1 VAGFVATGGF
11 DVGRVASIATVVA
24 AACLAVAP
32 AALTKDGP
40 ITKQNGST
48 PLFADFT
55 SICSVPG
62 YQSYGNCGGSTETY
76 SGVRGRINAVQAK
89 LGVWN
94 LGVSF
99 SGLEPGATYRLWGN
113 RSASAPTPGVIDA
126 FFIAGTVVASLD
138 GKAEFSVRT
147 SEVTNLGF
155 DLNVLQADEFR
166 GTTVVTS
173 YWSSQTIQVLNEDGA
188 LYIPGV

>member
-1 VAGFVATGGF
+1 M
-11 DVGRVASIATVVA
+11 GRLASIATVVA
-24 AACLAVAP
+24 VGCLAVAP

-40 ITKQNGST
+40 ITKQNGGT

-55 SICSVPG
+55 SICAVPG
-62 YQSYGNCGGSTETY
+62 YASYGNCGGSTSTY
-76 SGVRGRINAVQAK
+76 SDVKGRINAVQAK

-99 SGLEPGATYRLWGN
+99 TGLQPGATYRLWGN
-113 RSASAPTPGVIDA
+113 RSAGAPSPGVIDA
-126 FFIAGTVVASLD
+126 FFIAGTAIASLD

-155 DLNVLQADEFR
+155 DLNVLEADEFR

-173 YWSSQTIQVLNEDGA
+173 YWSSQTIQVLNEDGT
-188 LYIPGV
+188 LYVPGV

>member
-1 VAGFVATGGF
+1 
-11 DVGRVASIATVVA
+11 
-24 AACLAVAP
+24 
-32 AALTKDGP
+32 
-40 ITKQNGST
+40 
-48 PLFADFT
+48 
-55 SICSVPG
+55 
-62 YQSYGNCGGSTETY
+62 
-76 SGVRGRINAVQAK
+76 
-89 LGVWN
+89 
-94 LGVSF
+94 
-99 SGLEPGATYRLWGN
+99 
-113 RSASAPTPGVIDA
+113 
-126 FFIAGTVVASLD
+126 LD